1 MSTWRYLVL
10 LLAAA
15 IFIAIIYRWIS
26 LERLQRFAPAE
37 VPSTPSP
44 EPTPTPSP
52 ADAGSLVLSDKSRV
66 LIVDDNWFFAAGLRV
81 LIDNED
87 DLLVCDCIRSEQ
99 HLVERIHLLRPHLL
113 VIDLSLGQQ
122 SGLDVARR
130 LRKQAVLTP
139 ILFISSA
146 FEPTP
151 AEFATVQKCSFA
163 QKGSR
168 PTEVL
173 KSIRKV
179 LANSTTSPHG
189 DEMKRLNLHAAST
202 NDNSFALPN

>member
-1 MSTWRYLVL
+1 M
-10 LLAAA
+10 
-15 IFIAIIYRWIS
+15 
-26 LERLQRFAPAE
+26 
-37 VPSTPSP
+37 PSKSRHTPLS
-44 EPTPTPSP
+44 
-52 ADAGSLVLSDKSRV
+52 ADPGTIVLSDKSRV

-113 VIDLSLGQQ
+113 VIDLSLGQH
-122 SGLDVARR
+122 SGLEVARNLR
-130 LRKQAVLTP
+130 LQAVQTP

-146 FEPTP
+146 FEPSP
-151 AEFATVQKCSFA
+151 AEFAAVEKCSFA

-173 KSIRKV
+173 KSIRKA
-179 LANSTTSPHG
+179 LTNNATSG
-189 DEMKRLNLHAAST
+189 TGEQIKQLNLEPAST

>member
-1 MSTWRYLVL
+1 MPSKPRHN
-10 LLAAA
+10 
-15 IFIAIIYRWIS
+15 S
-26 LERLQRFAPAE
+26 L
-37 VPSTPSP
+37 SHN
-44 EPTPTPSP
+44 
-52 ADAGSLVLSDKSRV
+52 AGTIVLSDKSRV

-99 HLVERIHLLRPHLL
+99 HLVERIHLLHPHLL
-113 VIDLSLGQQ
+113 VIDLSLGRQ
-122 SGLDVARR
+122 SGLEVARS
-130 LRKQAVLTP
+130 LRQQSVETP

-146 FEPTP
+146 FEPSP
-151 AEFATVQKCSFA
+151 AEFATVEKCSFA

-173 KSIRKV
+173 KSIRKA
-179 LANSTTSPHG
+179 LTTTAASG
-189 DEMKRLNLHAAST
+189 GSGQMKQLKLDSAST